1 MWYARCV
8 EASRIAATLADSR
21 GRLARAE
28 GATSIIDVAIR
39 LAAVGILVFLNA
51 FFVAAEFALVSLRR
65 SRIEQM
71 VEERNRFGR
80 MLLRAKD
87 DPNRFISAAQLG
99 ITMASL
105 GLGWI
110 GESTVAALIEPLFH
124 GLPEQMLGPA
134 VHTISFAISFTL
146 ITMLHIVLGEQ
157 VPKMLALQHAERT
170 AIVTVGPTEAFYRV
184 FRPFIAAFTGL
195 TNVSLKVMRI
205 EPSSEHDGAVTA
217 EELELMVQTSHRAG
231 ALEDAE
237 RDLLSNVFDFAD
249 LSVYQV
255 MIQRR
260 DMVGVPIDVSLDDL
274 LELGESSP
282 HSRFPVYEET
292 LDNVVGVIHIK
303 DLLRAARRSRESFDL
318 KATLRQPL
326 FVPETMPAGRLL
338 TEFKRAHTT
347 LAVVIDEY
355 GGTAGLVTIDDVVE
369 EIVGDV
375 PDEFHSQTPSVELQP
390 DGTWIVAPTLRLD
403 EIAEE
408 LDVHVEEDLDVDT
421 VGGLVVERLGR
432 LAQAGDV
439 VELENHRLVVEE
451 VDGVRITRLRVVPLL
466 PAGTVE
472 SSEERDQ
479 AS

>member
-1 MWYARCV
+1 
-8 EASRIAATLADSR
+8 
-21 GRLARAE
+21 
-28 GATSIIDVAIR
+28 
-39 LAAVGILVFLNA
+39 
-51 FFVAAEFALVSLRR
+51 
-65 SRIEQM
+65 M
-71 VEERNRFGR
+71 VDERHRFGR

-110 GESTVAALIEPLFH
+110 GESTVAAIIEPLFH
-124 GLPEQMLGPA
+124 GVAEPYIGALS
-134 VHTISFAISFTL
+134 HTISFAISFIL

-157 VPKMLALQHAERT
+157 VPKMVALQYAERT
-170 AIVTVGPTEAFYRV
+170 AIVTVGPTEACFRV

-195 TNVSLKVMRI
+195 TNLALRVLRI
-205 EPSSEHDGAVTA
+205 EPANEHEGAVTA

-231 ALEDAE
+231 ALEDTE

-260 DMVGVPIDVSLDDL
+260 DMVGVSIENSLDEL
-274 LELGESSP
+274 LELAETSP
-282 HSRFPVYEET
+282 HSRFPVYQES

-303 DLLRAARRSRESFDL
+303 DLLRAARRDHSLFDL
-318 KATLRQPL
+318 RATMRQPL

-338 TEFKRAHTT
+338 SEFRRAHTT

-375 PDEFHSQTPSVELQP
+375 PDEFHSQTPSVEPQP
-390 DGTWIVAPTLRLD
+390 DGTTIVAPTLRLD
-403 EIAEE
+403 ELDE
-408 LDVHVEEDLDVDT
+408 LFDIEVDEDGDVDT
-421 VGGLVVERLGR
+421 VGGLVVEHLGR

-439 VELENHRLVVEE
+439 VELEKYRLVVEE
-451 VDGVRITRLRVVPLL
+451 VDGVRITKLRLIPLT
-466 PAGTVE
+466 PATAGE
-472 SSEERDQ
+472 STDAPQ
-479 AS
+479 

>member
-1 MWYARCV
+1 
-8 EASRIAATLADSR
+8 
-21 GRLARAE
+21 
-28 GATSIIDVAIR
+28 

-110 GESTVAALIEPLFH
+110 GEATVAAMIEPLFH
-124 GLPEQMLGPA
+124 YLPESAQGPA
-134 VHTISFAISFTL
+134 LHTVSFAISFIL
-146 ITMLHIVLGEQ
+146 ITMFHIVLGEQ
-157 VPKMLALQHAERT
+157 VPKMLALQYAERT
-170 AIVTVGPTEAFYRV
+170 AIMTVGPTEAFYRI

-195 TNVSLKVMRI
+195 TNISLRLLRI
-205 EPSSEHDGAVTA
+205 NPTDEHEGAVTA

-231 ALEDAE
+231 ALEDTE

-249 LSVYQV
+249 LNVSQV
-255 MIQRR
+255 MVQRR
-260 DMVGVPIDVSLDDL
+260 DILGVPAEATLDEL
-274 LELGESSP
+274 LEVAEVSP
-282 HSRFPVYEET
+282 HSRFPVYEQT
-292 LDNVVGVIHIK
+292 LDNVVGVVHIK
-303 DLLRAARRSRESFDL
+303 DLLRASRRPHDSFSL
-318 KATLRQPL
+318 GEIMRLPL

-338 TEFKRAHTT
+338 SEFRRAHTT

-375 PDEFHSQTPSVELQP
+375 PDEFHSQTPSVEPQP
-390 DGTWIVAPTLRLD
+390 DGTWLIAPTLRLD
-403 EIAEE
+403 ELREE
-408 LDVHVEEDLDVDT
+408 FDVDIDEDAVDVDT
-421 VGGLVVERLGR
+421 VGGLVVEQLGR
-432 LAQAGDV
+432 LAEAGDT
-439 VELENHRLVVEE
+439 VEIGNYRLVVEE
-451 VDGVRITRLRVVPLL
+451 VDGVRITRLRILPLE
-466 PAGTVE
+466 PA
-472 SSEERDQ
+472 Q
-479 AS
+479 ARADSGDDGD

>member
-1 MWYARCV
+1 MLV
-8 EASRIAATLADSR
+8 EATRAATSR
-21 GRLARAE
+21 PEPSWRLAGAE
-28 GATSIIDVAIR
+28 GATSIADVALR

-51 FFVAAEFALVSLRR
+51 FFVAAEFALISLRR

-110 GESTVAALIEPLFH
+110 GESTVAAMIDPVFQQLPQEVQGPL
-124 GLPEQMLGPA
+124 A
-134 VHTISFAISFTL
+134 HTVSFAISFIL
-146 ITMLHIVLGEQ
+146 ITMFHIVLGEQ
-157 VPKMLALQHAERT
+157 VPKMVSLQHAERT

-195 TNVSLKVMRI
+195 TNLALKLLNI
-205 EPSSEHDGAVTA
+205 TPSDEHEGAVTA

-231 ALEDAE
+231 ALEDTE

-249 LSVYQV
+249 LNVSQV

-260 DMVGVPIDVSLDDL
+260 DMVGVPIDISLDDL
-274 LELGESSP
+274 LELGIGSP

-292 LDNVVGVIHIK
+292 LDNVLGVIHIK
-303 DLLRAARRSRESFDL
+303 DLLRAARSTPDAFDL
-318 KATLRQPL
+318 RASMRPTL
-326 FVPETMPAGRLL
+326 FVPETMPAGRVL
-338 TEFKRAHTT
+338 TEFRRAHTT

-375 PDEFHSQTPSVELQP
+375 PDEFHSQTPSVEPQP

-403 EIAEE
+403 EFAETF
-408 LDVHVEEDLDVDT
+408 DVDVDEDGEVNT
-421 VGGLVVERLGR
+421 VGGLVVEQVGR
-432 LAQAGDV
+432 LAQAGDAV
-439 VELENHRLVVEE
+439 DIGRYRLAVEE
-451 VDGVRITRLRVVPLL
+451 VDGVRITRLRAIELD
-466 PAGTVE
+466 PAVNGEYVE
-472 SSEERDQ
+472 DHD
-479 AS
+479 

>member
-1 MWYARCV
+1 M
-8 EASRIAATLADSR
+8 
-21 GRLARAE
+21 
-28 GATSIIDVAIR
+28 
-39 LAAVGILVFLNA
+39 
-51 FFVAAEFALVSLRR
+51 AAEFALVSLRR

-71 VEERNRFGR
+71 VDERHRFGR

-124 GLPEQMLGPA
+124 GLPEQYLGSA

-157 VPKMLALQHAERT
+157 VPKMVSLQHAERT

-195 TNVSLKVMRI
+195 TNLALAVMRI
-205 EPSSEHDGAVTA
+205 EPANEHEGAVTA

-231 ALEDAE
+231 ALEDTE

-260 DMVGVPIDVSLDDL
+260 DMVGVSVESTLDDL
-274 LELGESSP
+274 LELAEGSP
-282 HSRFPVYEET
+282 HSRFPVYEES
-292 LDNVVGVIHIK
+292 LDNVIGVIHIK
-303 DLLRAARRSRESFDL
+303 DLLRAARRDHADFDL
-318 KATLRQPL
+318 RGTMRQPL

-338 TEFKRAHTT
+338 SEFRRAHTT

-375 PDEFHSQTPSVELQP
+375 PDEFHAQTPSVEPQP
-390 DGTWIVAPTLRLD
+390 DGTSIVAPTLRLD
-403 EIAEE
+403 E
-408 LDVHVEEDLDVDT
+408 LDEHFDIEVDEDGEVDT
-421 VGGLVVERLGR
+421 VGGLVVEKLGR
-432 LAQAGDV
+432 LAQTGDV
-439 VELENHRLVVEE
+439 VELEHYRLAVEE
-451 VDGVRITRLRVVPLL
+451 VEGVRITRLRLIPLQ
-466 PAGTVE
+466 PASTAE
-472 SSEERDQ
+472 RAEEGQ
-479 AS
+479 GS

>member
-1 MWYARCV
+1 LFS
-8 EASRIAATLADSR
+8 SRLRGPSLTGGGPR
-21 GRLARAE
+21 GRPACAE
-28 GATSIIDVAIR
+28 GATSVADVAIR
-39 LAAVGILVFLNA
+39 LAAVGVLVFLNA

-65 SRIEQM
+65 SRIDQM

-80 MLLRAKD
+80 MLLRAKE

-124 GLPEQMLGPA
+124 GLPESAIGP
-134 VHTISFAISFTL
+134 VSHTISFAVSFTL
-146 ITMLHIVLGEQ
+146 ITMFHIVLGEQ
-157 VPKMLALQHAERT
+157 VPKMVALQYAERT
-170 AIVTVGPTEAFYRV
+170 AIFTVGPTEAFYRV

-195 TNVSLKVMRI
+195 TNLALRLLRI
-205 EPSSEHDGAVTA
+205 EPGGEHESAITA
-217 EELELMVQTSHRAG
+217 EELELLVQTSHRAG
-231 ALEDAE
+231 ALEDTE

-260 DMVGVPIDVSLDDL
+260 DMVGVPIDISLDDL
-274 LELGESSP
+274 LEIGERSP

-303 DLLRAARRSRESFDL
+303 DLLRAARRRGEAFDL
-318 KATLRQPL
+318 RGTMRQPL

-338 TEFKRAHTT
+338 TEFRRAHTT

-375 PDEFHSQTPSVELQP
+375 PDEFHSQTPGVEPQP

-403 EIAEE
+403 ELAEE
-408 LDVHVEEDLDVDT
+408 FDVDVDEDGEVDT
-421 VGGLVVERLGR
+421 VGGLVVEQLGR

-439 VELENHRLVVEE
+439 VELERYRLVVEE
-451 VDGVRITRLRVVPLL
+451 VDGVRITRLRIIPLEL
-466 PAGTVE
+466 ATAREGATDLE
-472 SSEERDQ
+472 
-479 AS
+479 

>member
-1 MWYARCV
+1 M
-8 EASRIAATLADSR
+8 
-21 GRLARAE
+21 
-28 GATSIIDVAIR
+28 
-39 LAAVGILVFLNA
+39 AAVLVLVFLNA

-71 VEERNRFGR
+71 AEEGHRFGK

-110 GESTVAALIEPLFH
+110 GESTVAAMIEPVFVALF
-124 GLPEQMLGPA
+124 GIENSA
-134 VHTISFAISFTL
+134 AIHTVSFLISFAL

-157 VPKMLALQHAERT
+157 VPKMVALQYAERT
-170 AIVTVGPTEAFYRV
+170 ALVTVGPTETFFRL
-184 FRPFIAAFTGL
+184 FRPFIWLFTWS
-195 TNVSLKVMRI
+195 TNLSLRALRI
-205 EPSSEHDGAVTA
+205 EPANEHEGAVTA

-231 ALEDAE
+231 ALEDTE
-237 RDLLSNVFDFAD
+237 RELLSNVFDFAD

-255 MIQRR
+255 MVQRR
-260 DMVGVPIDVSLDDL
+260 DMVGVPVDISLDDL
-274 LELGESSP
+274 LEIGQASP

-292 LDNVVGVIHIK
+292 LDNVIGVIHIK
-303 DLLRAARRSRESFDL
+303 DLLRASRGDPSAFNL
-318 KATLRQPL
+318 RAAVRQPL

-338 TEFKRAHTT
+338 SEFRRAHTT

-375 PDEFHSQTPSVELQP
+375 PDEFHAQTPNVEPQD
-390 DGTWIVAPTLRLD
+390 DGTFIVAPTLRLD
-403 EIAEE
+403 ELPEFFDIEV
-408 LDVHVEEDLDVDT
+408 DEDGDVDT
-421 VGGLVVERLGR
+421 IGGLVVEHLGR

-439 VELENHRLVVEE
+439 VELDGYRLVVED
-451 VDGVRITRLRVVPLL
+451 VDGVRITQLRVIPL
-466 PAGTVE
+466 
-472 SSEERDQ
+472 
-479 AS
+479 ASVGSPDGGE

>member
-1 MWYARCV
+1 
-8 EASRIAATLADSR
+8 
-21 GRLARAE
+21 
-28 GATSIIDVAIR
+28 

-110 GESTVAALIEPLFH
+110 GEATVAAMLDPLFVY
-124 GLPEQMLGPA
+124 LPDSMQGPA
-134 VHTISFAISFTL
+134 LHTVSFVISFIL
-146 ITMLHIVLGEQ
+146 ITMFHIVLGEQ
-157 VPKMLALQHAERT
+157 VPKMVSLQHAERT
-170 AIVTVGPTEAFYRV
+170 AILTVGPTEAFYRV
-184 FRPFIAAFTGL
+184 FRPFIAAFTVL
-195 TNVSLKVMRI
+195 TNLSLKVLRI
-205 EPSSEHDGAVTA
+205 TPTDEHEGAVTA

-231 ALEDAE
+231 ALEDTE

-249 LSVYQV
+249 LNVYQV

-260 DMVGVPIDVSLDDL
+260 DILGVPSEATLDDL
-274 LELGESSP
+274 LEVAEASP
-282 HSRFPVYEET
+282 HSRFPVYEQT
-292 LDNVVGVIHIK
+292 LDNVLGVVHIK
-303 DLLRAARRSRESFDL
+303 DLLRASRRPHDTFDL
-318 KATLRQPL
+318 RAIMRQPL

-338 TEFKRAHTT
+338 SEFRRAHTT

-375 PDEFHSQTPSVELQP
+375 PDEFHSQTPGVEQQP
-390 DGTWIVAPTLRLD
+390 DGTWLVAPTLRLD
-403 EIAEE
+403 EFADQF
-408 LDVHVEEDLDVDT
+408 DVDIDEDEIDVDT
-421 VGGLVVERLGR
+421 VGGLIVEKLGR
-432 LAQAGDV
+432 LAEAGDTV
-439 VELENHRLVVEE
+439 DVGRYRLVVEE
-451 VDGVRITRLRVVPLL
+451 VEGVRITRLRATELE
-466 PAGTVE
+466 PA
-472 SSEERDQ
+472 R
-479 AS
+479 ASADSGDEHD

>member
-1 MWYARCV
+1 
-8 EASRIAATLADSR
+8 
-21 GRLARAE
+21 
-28 GATSIIDVAIR
+28 

-110 GESTVAALIEPLFH
+110 GESTVAAMIDPLFQQ
-124 GLPEQMLGPA
+124 LPQEVQGS
-134 VHTISFAISFTL
+134 VSHTVSFVISFIL
-146 ITMLHIVLGEQ
+146 ITMFHIVLGEQ
-157 VPKMLALQHAERT
+157 VPKMVSLQHAERT
-170 AIVTVGPTEAFYRV
+170 AIMTVGPTEAFYRI

-195 TNVSLKVMRI
+195 TNLALKALGI
-205 EPSSEHDGAVTA
+205 TPSDEHDGAVTA

-231 ALEDAE
+231 ALEDTE

-249 LSVYQV
+249 LNVSQV

-260 DMVGVPIDVSLDDL
+260 DMVGVPVDMSLDDL
-274 LELGESSP
+274 LELGVRSP

-292 LDNVVGVIHIK
+292 LDNVLGVIHIK
-303 DLLRAARRSRESFDL
+303 DLLRAARGKPESFDL
-318 KATLRQPL
+318 RATMRQPL
-326 FVPETMPAGRLL
+326 FVPETMPAGRVLS
-338 TEFKRAHTT
+338 EFRRAHTT

-375 PDEFHSQTPSVELQP
+375 PDEFHSQTPSAEEQP
-390 DGTWIVAPTLRLD
+390 DGTWIIAPTLRLD
-403 EIAEE
+403 EFAEQF
-408 LDVHVEEDLDVDT
+408 DVEVDEDGEVNT
-421 VGGLVVERLGR
+421 VGGLVVEQLGR

-439 VELENHRLVVEE
+439 VQVGRYQLAVEE
-451 VDGVRITRLRVVPLL
+451 VDGVRITRLRAIPLEPA
-466 PAGTVE
+466 PAGDLVE
-472 SSEERDQ
+472 DHE
-479 AS
+479 

>member
-1 MWYARCV
+1 
-8 EASRIAATLADSR
+8 
-21 GRLARAE
+21 
-28 GATSIIDVAIR
+28 
-39 LAAVGILVFLNA
+39 
-51 FFVAAEFALVSLRR
+51 
-65 SRIEQM
+65 M
-71 VEERNRFGR
+71 VEERHRFGR

-110 GESTVAALIEPLFH
+110 GESTVAALIDPLFH
-124 GLPEQMLGPA
+124 GLPEQYQGA
-134 VHTISFAISFTL
+134 VSHTISFAVSFTL

-157 VPKMLALQHAERT
+157 VPKMVSLQHAERT

-184 FRPFIAAFTGL
+184 FRPLIAAFTWL
-195 TNVSLKVMRI
+195 TNISLAALRI
-205 EPSSEHDGAVTA
+205 KPSSEHDGAVTA

-231 ALEDAE
+231 ALEDTE

-260 DMVGVPIDVSLDDL
+260 DMVGVPTDVSLEDL
-274 LELGESSP
+274 LDLGETSP

-303 DLLRAARRSRESFDL
+303 DLLRMARGTRDDFDL
-318 KATLRQPL
+318 RSILRQPL

-338 TEFKRAHTT
+338 TEFRRAHTT

-375 PDEFHSQTPSVELQP
+375 PDEFHSQAPGVEPLP
-390 DGTWIVAPTLRLD
+390 NGTWVVAPTLRLD
-403 EIAEE
+403 ELAEE
-408 LDVHVEEDLDVDT
+408 FDVEVDEDGEVDT
-421 VGGLVVERLGR
+421 VGGLVVEQLGR

-439 VELENHRLVVEE
+439 VEVGKYQFVVEAVE
-451 VDGVRITRLRVVPLL
+451 GVRITRLVVKHLE
-466 PAGTVE
+466 PATAGE
-472 SSEERDQ
+472 PAD
-479 AS
+479 AD

>member
-1 MWYARCV
+1 M
-8 EASRIAATLADSR
+8 
-21 GRLARAE
+21 
-28 GATSIIDVAIR
+28 
-39 LAAVGILVFLNA
+39 AAVGILVFLNA

-71 VEERNRFGR
+71 VEERHRFGR

-110 GESTVAALIEPLFH
+110 GEATVAAMIDPLFH
-124 GLPEQMLGPA
+124 FMPEQMQGA
-134 VHTISFAISFTL
+134 ASHTVSFAISFIL

-170 AIVTVGPTEAFYRV
+170 AILTVGATEAFYRI

-195 TNVSLKVMRI
+195 TNLSLKLLRI
-205 EPSSEHDGAVTA
+205 NPTDEHDGAVTA

-231 ALEDAE
+231 ALEDTE

-249 LSVYQV
+249 LSVSQV

-260 DMVGVPIDVSLDDL
+260 DMVGVPVEATLDDL
-274 LELGESSP
+274 LELGVGSP

-303 DLLRAARRSRESFDL
+303 DLLRASRRDHALFDL
-318 KATLRQPL
+318 RGTMRQPL

-338 TEFKRAHTT
+338 SEFRRAHTT

-375 PDEFHSQTPSVELQP
+375 PDEFHAPTPGVELQP
-390 DGTWIVAPTLRLD
+390 DGTWVIAPTLRLD
-403 EIAEE
+403 ELANK
-408 LDVHVEEDLDVDT
+408 LDVEVDEDGEVNT
-421 VGGLVVERLGR
+421 VGGLIVEQLGR
-432 LAQAGDV
+432 LAQDGDEV
-439 VELENHRLVVEE
+439 QLGRYRLVVEE
-451 VDGVRITRLRVVPLL
+451 VEGVRITRLRAIPLTR
-466 PAGTVE
+466 AE
-472 SSEERDQ
+472 AAAEYADEH
-479 AS
+479 